1 MKFWFCSLPL
11 QSFINNLRFK
21 SYALGDDI
29 VQKSIPE
36 KEMTTDIRSFNYLL
50 KRIELSSAE
59 TPSGLVVVDIV
70 KAAMRDGD
78 SRIRAD
84 AIKIGIANDIA
95 SFGDID
101 RALGDRYVEVRLAAI
116 FPAIKG
122 GLATLE
128 QVEALFSG
136 KGSTSDLDVKME
148 VRAGLFGFYHDRT
161 VRAKSLQD
169 AARME
174 IASAIRKGEAPVEQ
188 VARALCSNDFRLI
201 KEATSALVDFY
212 RTHAYYALA
221 EMSARQ
227 D

>member
-1 MKFWFCSLPL
+1 
-11 QSFINNLRFK
+11 
-21 SYALGDDI
+21 
-29 VQKSIPE
+29 
-36 KEMTTDIRSFNYLL
+36 MTTDVRNFNYLL
-50 KRIELSSAE
+50 KRIALSSAE

-84 AIKIGIANDIA
+84 AIKIGIANDVE

-116 FPAIKG
+116 FPAIRG

-136 KGSTSDLDVKME
+136 NGRISDLDVKIE
-148 VRAGLFGFYHDRT
+148 ARAGLFGFYYDRT
-161 VRAKSLQD
+161 VHSKSLQD
-169 AARME
+169 VVGME

-188 VARALCSNDFRLI
+188 VARALCSNDFRLME
-201 KEATSALVDFY
+201 EATSALVDFY
-212 RTHAYYALA
+212 GANAYYALA
-221 EMSARQ
+221 KISAHK